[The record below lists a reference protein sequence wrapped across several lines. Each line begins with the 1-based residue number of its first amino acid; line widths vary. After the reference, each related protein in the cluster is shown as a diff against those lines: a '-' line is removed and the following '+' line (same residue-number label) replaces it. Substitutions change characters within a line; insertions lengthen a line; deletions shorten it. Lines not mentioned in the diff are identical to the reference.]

1 MVEHEFEALDFPVV
15 LEQFA
20 SFAAS
25 SKTAQKIR
33 EATILEDV
41 YLMRHDLSL
50 AAEAFVYLQKGGMLS
65 LGGLRDIT
73 KHVLTAQKKITLLPS
88 ELLDISFFLSACQ
101 ATSQAFDA
109 QQSPLLHE
117 IASTLTPCK
126 SLSQQIDASI
136 DLSGQV
142 RMDATAKL
150 RHLNNALIQA
160 RADLANGARRF
171 IRTHESSLVD
181 TVTVSSGSRVC
192 VLVKATDK
200 YKFGGMVH
208 GMSQSQAACYLEP
221 DALVELNNRVA
232 DTLMEIE
239 NEKKRICQELTS
251 IVSKNGQA
259 LLSNDESM
267 EIIDMAIAKGHWMN
281 VHDGCIPTL
290 HTKNHQLRI
299 EHAVHPLLDPKKAIA
314 NRYSMSNQ
322 TKCLMITG
330 SNMGGKTVT
339 LKTIGLFLLLAH
351 CGYPVSAHEA
361 LLPLYSQFYFD
372 IGDEQSIENNLS
384 TFSAHATKLAHI
396 VTHCD
401 ANTFVLLDEIGSGTD
416 PQEGASLA
424 QAVLETLM
432 DKGATILTS
441 THYSQVKTFGSTH
454 PHIQVGS
461 VEFDP
466 ETLKPTYRYLEG
478 VSGSSCAFPIARQLG
493 MPQEVLQRS
502 NEIKEENESE
512 TTRQLEVL
520 EQRQAQLQKQKD
532 RFDALIANAHDLQ
545 RQAKHDQEKWQ
556 EMKERLDREYAKE
569 LDDMLYEKKEE
580 ARQIIKVLRDQ
591 TNSQNHEQIEQ
602 LGKLDALNQP
612 IEQGKQEQPNK
623 VEITFKEGDYVRIP
637 SLNNHGEIQS
647 IRRGKANVLVNGRK
661 VVVSV
666 DQLLPMEKPKP
677 PKRIR
682 KQHIDRQFKAFPMEL
697 NLIGMR
703 VEEGMNAL
711 DHYLDQAVYHRV
723 KNVRIIHGMGTGAL
737 RNAVWANLRKHPQV
751 KQITSAGPGEGG
763 LGATLVELK

>member
-1 MVEHEFEALDFPVV
+1 M
-15 LEQFA
+15 
-20 SFAAS
+20 
-25 SKTAQKIR
+25 
-33 EATILEDV
+33 
-41 YLMRHDLSL
+41 
-50 AAEAFVYLQKGGMLS
+50 
-65 LGGLRDIT
+65 
-73 KHVLTAQKKITLLPS
+73 
-88 ELLDISFFLSACQ
+88 
-101 ATSQAFDA
+101 
-109 QQSPLLHE
+109 
-117 IASTLTPCK
+117 
-126 SLSQQIDASI
+126 
-136 DLSGQV
+136 
-142 RMDATAKL
+142 
-150 RHLNNALIQA
+150 
-160 RADLANGARRF
+160 
-171 IRTHESSLVD
+171 
-181 TVTVSSGSRVC
+181 
-192 VLVKATDK
+192 
-200 YKFGGMVH
+200 
-208 GMSQSQAACYLEP
+208 
-221 DALVELNNRVA
+221 
-232 DTLMEIE
+232 
-239 NEKKRICQELTS
+239 
-251 IVSKNGQA
+251 
-259 LLSNDESM
+259 
-267 EIIDMAIAKGHWMN
+267 
-281 VHDGCIPTL
+281 
-290 HTKNHQLRI
+290 
-299 EHAVHPLLDPKKAIA
+299 
-314 NRYSMSNQ
+314 
-322 TKCLMITG
+322 
-330 SNMGGKTVT
+330 
-339 LKTIGLFLLLAH
+339 LAH

-493 MPQEVLQRS
+493 MPQEVLQRA

-623 VEITFKEGDYVRIP
+623 VDITFKEGDYVRIP

-647 IRRGKANVLVNGRK
+647 IRRGKANVLVNGRR

>member
-290 HTKNHQLRI
+290 HTKNHKLRI

-466 ETLKPTYRYLEG
+466 ETLNPTYRYLEG

-493 MPQEVLQRS
+493 MPQEVLQRA

-532 RFDALIANAHDLQ
+532 RFDTLIANAHDLQ

-647 IRRGKANVLVNGRK
+647 IRRGKANVLVNGRR

>member
-299 EHAVHPLLDPKKAIA
+299 EHVVHPLLDPKKAIA

-493 MPQEVLQRS
+493 MPQEVLQRA

-647 IRRGKANVLVNGRK
+647 IRRGKANVLVNGRR
-661 VVVSV
+661 VVVSA

>member
-33 EATILEDV
+33 EAAILEDV

-50 AAEAFVYLQKGGMLS
+50 ALEAFVYLQKGGTLS
-65 LGGLRDIT
+65 LGELRDIT
-73 KHVLTAQKKITLLPS
+73 QHVQTAQKKITLLPS
-88 ELLDISFFLSACQ
+88 ELLDISFFLAACQ
-101 ATSQAFDA
+101 ATSQAFDD
-109 QQSPLLHE
+109 QQTPLLHE

-150 RHLNNALIQA
+150 RNLNNALIQA

-192 VLVKATDK
+192 VLVKAADK

-221 DALVELNNRVA
+221 DVLVELNNRVA

-251 IVSKNGQA
+251 IVAKNAQA

-267 EIIDMAIAKGHWMN
+267 EIIDLAIAKGHWMN

-299 EHAVHPLLDPKKAIA
+299 EHAVHPLLDPKTAVA

-322 TKCLMITG
+322 TNCLMITG

-361 LLPLYSQFYFD
+361 LLPVYRQFYFD

-396 VTHCD
+396 VKHCD
-401 ANTFVLLDEIGSGTD
+401 ENTFVLLDEIGSGTD
-416 PQEGASLA
+416 PQEGAALA

-454 PHIQVGS
+454 PHVQVGS

-493 MPQEVLQRS
+493 MPQDVLQRA
-502 NEIKEENESE
+502 NDIKEENESE

-520 EQRQAQLQKQKD
+520 ETRQAELQKQKD
-532 RFDALIANAHDLQ
+532 RFDALIANAHNLQ

-556 EMKERLDREYAKE
+556 EMKERLDREYSKE
-569 LDDMLYEKKEE
+569 LEDMLYEKKEE
-580 ARQIIKVLRDQ
+580 ARKIIKVLRDQ

-612 IEQGKQEQPNK
+612 IEQSKQEQP
-623 VEITFKEGDYVRIP
+623 VQEAISFKAGDYVRIP

-647 IRRGKANVLVNGRK
+647 IRRGKANVLVNGRR
-661 VVVSV
+661 VVVKV
-666 DQLLPMEKPKP
+666 DQLLPMEKPKA

-703 VEEGMNAL
+703 VEEGIDAL
-711 DHYLDQAVYHRV
+711 DHYLDQAVYHRI

-737 RNAVWANLRKHPQV
+737 RNAVWENLRKHPQV
-751 KQITSAGPGEGG
+751 KQITAAGPGEGG

>member
-1 MVEHEFEALDFPVV
+1 MVEHEFEALDFPTV

-25 SKTAQKIR
+25 SKTADHIR
-33 EATILEDV
+33 NTTILEDV

-50 AAEAFVYLQKGGMLS
+50 AKEAYTYLQKGGTLS

-73 KHVLTAQKKITLLPS
+73 HQVQTAEKKMTLLPS
-88 ELLDISFFLSACQ
+88 ELLDISFFLAACQ
-101 ATSQAFDA
+101 ACSQAFDA
-109 QQSPLLHE
+109 EETPLLHE
-117 IASTLTPCK
+117 IASTLTPLK
-126 SLSQQIDASI
+126 PLQQKIDASI

-142 RMDATAKL
+142 RNDATSKL
-150 RHLNNALIQA
+150 RNLNNALIQA
-160 RADLANGARRF
+160 RADLTNGARRF
-171 IRTHESSLVD
+171 IRSHESSLVD

-192 VLVKATDK
+192 VLVKAADK

-221 DALVELNNRVA
+221 DVLVELNNRVA

-239 NEKKRICQELTS
+239 NEKKRICLELTMM
-251 IVSKNGQA
+251 VSKNATA

-267 EIIDMAIAKGHWMN
+267 EIIDLAMAKGHWII

-290 HTKNHQLRI
+290 HTQNHQLRL
-299 EHAVHPLLDPKKAIA
+299 EHAVHPLLDRKTAVA
-314 NRYSMSNQ
+314 NRYSMNEK
-322 TKCLMITG
+322 TRCLMITG

-339 LKTIGLFLLLAH
+339 LKTIGLFLLLSH
-351 CGYPVSAHEA
+351 CGFPVSAHDA
-361 LLPLYSQFYFD
+361 LLPVFSQFYFD

-384 TFSAHATKLAHI
+384 TFSAHATKLAKI
-396 VTHCD
+396 VKAGD
-401 ANTFVLLDEIGSGTD
+401 ENTFVLLDEIGSGTD
-416 PQEGASLA
+416 PQEGAALA

-432 DKGATILTS
+432 EKGVTILTS
-441 THYSQVKTFGSTH
+441 THYSQVKTFGSTN
-454 PHIQVGS
+454 PYIQVGS

-493 MPQEVLQRS
+493 MPDEVLERA
-502 NEIKEENESE
+502 NAIKEENESE
-512 TTRQLEVL
+512 TARQLEVL
-520 EQRQAQLQKQKD
+520 ETRQAELQKQKD
-532 RFDALIANAHDLQ
+532 RFDGLIANAHDLQ
-545 RQAKHDQEKWQ
+545 RKAEHDHEKWQ
-556 EMKERLDREYAKE
+556 EMKERLDREYAHE
-569 LDDMLYEKKEE
+569 LEDMLYEKKEE
-580 ARQIIKVLRDQ
+580 ARKIIKVLREQ

-602 LGKLDALNQP
+602 LGKLDALNEE
-612 IEQGKQEQPNK
+612 IKEEKTDTEK
-623 VEITFKEGDYVRIP
+623 VNFKEGDYVRIP

-647 IRRGKANVLVNGRK
+647 IRRNKANVLVNGRR
-661 VVVSV
+661 VVVSL
-666 DQLLPMEKPKP
+666 DQLLPMNKPQP
-677 PKRIR
+677 PKRVR

-703 VEEGMNAL
+703 VEEGMAAL

-737 RNAVWANLRKHPQV
+737 RNAVWSNLRKHPQV

>member
-493 MPQEVLQRS
+493 MPQEVLQRA

-532 RFDALIANAHDLQ
+532 RFDTLIANAHDLQ

-647 IRRGKANVLVNGRK
+647 IRRGKANVLVNGRR

-737 RNAVWANLRKHPQV
+737 RNAVWENLRKHPQV